1 MLLTSYPGLI
11 AITTS
16 TSKESLALVH
26 FDETALKLK
35 LTGSNALCGQR
46 IYSPD
51 NKLIIL
57 GFLLLLSF
65 LGAKLTPYGSSFNEF
80 GNANSD
86 VDICMTVDGV
96 ENVEVSI

>member
-1 MLLTSYPGLI
+1 MGH
-11 AITTS
+11 A
-16 TSKESLALVH
+16 TSKESSALVH
-26 FDETALKLK
+26 SDETAPKLK
-35 LTGSNALCGQR
+35 LSGSNALCGQR

-65 LGAKLTPYGSSFNEF
+65 LGAKLTPYGSSLNGF